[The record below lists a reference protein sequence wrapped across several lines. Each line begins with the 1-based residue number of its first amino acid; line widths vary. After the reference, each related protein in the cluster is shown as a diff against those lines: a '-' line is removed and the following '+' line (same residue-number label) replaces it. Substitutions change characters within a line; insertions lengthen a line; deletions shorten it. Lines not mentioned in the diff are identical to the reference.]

1 MKIDDLKTKIKEDI
15 YLLKKIDYFQEE
27 TKEMICKNKK
37 EIAIAEKELK
47 IKLINL
53 KKKYNIIYDKNERKE
68 EEINELNSQLER
80 LKNILLN
87 DKFDKKYIDTEMIIE
102 EVSENKSNYSSFFI
116 NNSLRNDSKNF
127 DESYKEK
134 NLSPHVLKNKI
145 KFNENIKNPER
156 QLSNKERK
164 YKKMEINSIPKP
176 IKYRAKSSN
185 SLNHF
190 NNKNPQK
197 E

>member
-37 EIAIAEKELK
+37 EIS
-47 IKLINL
+47 LINL

-156 QLSNKERK
+156 KISNKERK

>member
-134 NLSPHVLKNKI
+134 NVTPHVVKNKI

-156 QLSNKERK
+156 KLSNKERK
-164 YKKMEINSIPKP
+164 YKKIEINSIPKP

-185 SLNHF
+185 SLGNLI
-190 NNKNPQK
+190 NKK
-197 E
+197 K

>member
-156 QLSNKERK
+156 KLSNKERK
-164 YKKMEINSIPKP
+164 YKKIEINSIPKP

-185 SLNHF
+185 SLGNLI
-190 NNKNPQK
+190 NKK
-197 E
+197 K